1 MIERPNRRE
10 EPVSR
15 LPATARAI
23 GCLVTTF
30 APKSSSTETGLSTTT
45 GHCTQAQMTSTD
57 TCAAVH
63 GRSARIFPIER
74 LLLLLCLVVA
84 YGRTNESL

>member
-1 MIERPNRRE
+1 MIERPNRRG

-45 GHCTQAQMTSTD
+45 RALHAGPD
-57 TCAAVH
+57 DERGYVRR
-63 GRSARIFPIER
+63 RSRKVRPDLPHRETYFLPFAW
-74 LLLLLCLVVA
+74 L
-84 YGRTNESL
+84 